1 MCNIISCICFQ
12 YLAQTGTQIRI
23 QKSDGIICQY
33 GGESV
38 DGVITLT
45 CRNVC
50 INGTIC
56 QSSFS

>member
-45 CRNVC
+45 CRNDC

-56 QSSFS
+56 Q